1 MQISPQLLEKYHL
14 DLCTPHEKEVVMAWL
29 ANGDV
34 LGDFEKDS
42 TMHQSKGQADTNMRR
57 FLAEKTGVDLSSAK
71 TQDHKKQTF
80 PTLRIAATALLF
92 GCLTAIWF
100 HYQSVAK
107 PKLSAMKEIRIP
119 FGKKGRVTLSDGT
132 DIYLNSGTVLSYPER
147 FDDSTRQVILTGEA
161 FFKVAPDA
169 RHAFIVKSSHQ
180 TQVRVLGTAFN
191 IRAYDNESQVEVSVE
206 EGKVKFINTATNT
219 GQVLLTA
226 GQSASYSA
234 QTGKMV
240 QNVTETST
248 TSFSWKNNQLIFQ
261 GEKMTDVVRKLERWY
276 NIKIKIDHEQ
286 LPKMRYSGSYSNP
299 ELYQLLKS
307 MGFVMGFK
315 YKVNET
321 DTLITIY

>member
-29 ANGDV
+29 DNDDV
-34 LGDFEKDS
+34 LGDFEKD
-42 TMHQSKGQADTNMRR
+42 TPLHQSKGQANTNMRR
-57 FLAEKTGVDLSSAK
+57 FLAEKTGVDLSAARAY
-71 TQDHKKQTF
+71 DHKKQVF

-92 GCLTAIWF
+92 GLFAGIWF
-100 HYQSVAK
+100 HYQSSAK
-107 PKLSAMKEIRIP
+107 PKLSAMKDIRIP
-119 FGKKGRVTLSDGT
+119 FGKKGKVTLSDGT

-169 RHAFIVKSSHQ
+169 RHPFIVKSSHH
-180 TQVRVLGTAFN
+180 TQVSVLGTAFN
-191 IRAYDNESQVEVSVE
+191 IRAYGNENQVEVSVE
-206 EGKVKFINTATNT
+206 EGKVKFLNAAM
-219 GQVLLTA
+219 QSEHLLLSA
-226 GQSASYSA
+226 GQSASYSV
-234 QTGKMV
+234 QTGKMKRSSV
-240 QNVTETST
+240 ETTAVTS
-248 TSFSWKNNQLIFQ
+248 SWKNNQLSFQ
-261 GEKMTDVVRKLERWY
+261 GEKMADVVKKLERWY

-286 LPKMRYSGSYSNP
+286 LPGMRYSGSYSNP